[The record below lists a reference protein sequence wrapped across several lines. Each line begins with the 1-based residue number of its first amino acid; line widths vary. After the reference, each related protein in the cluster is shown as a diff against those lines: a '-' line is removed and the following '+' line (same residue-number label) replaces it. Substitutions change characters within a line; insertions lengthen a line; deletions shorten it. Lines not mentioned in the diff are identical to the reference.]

1 MNRESESRDTEVTEE
16 VVSTVDIVDSSIGSI
31 PRGIYVPPP
40 SVTTNLKTE
49 DDEAVSKIDKHNH
62 GGYVRIVDAKGK
74 FFPCGFSRPIGTT
87 TVMIVGKKRSR
98 LETTTSD
105 NNKCTQHTNYCD
117 DGDINGT
124 SNSTLDESKE
134 TEVVQQIQ
142 TITEERLHPEE
153 ALFLHLR
160 GLLRIDFESAL
171 TNNNMNGDDKPNEE
185 EGKTIT
191 LTTQYFFT
199 TILPECEIPLAA
211 YLVYAHLRAQ
221 GYILMRYTHERIK
234 LLCELSK
241 SLQQKQERQ
250 KQKEKRH
257 SDQKTSCDLKTTEDV
272 PNNMSKELPNDDDKS
287 IMNGHTYPSNSKER
301 YRTRPLRSKLSD
313 DIANAP
319 PPRVIS
325 LDRFSCS
332 SSSDDGSNKKMIC
345 RLAYHAYNPNRK
357 FKRTNPGLPDFGVA
371 IMPFH
376 SDEGTSEPTFGT
388 LKSLV
393 SMCESGKCEEESE
406 NSTTGMPLR
415 VATVADGGAVI
426 VFGVTH
432 GEVLRVL

>member
-1 MNRESESRDTEVTEE
+1 MNRESESRDAEVTEE
-16 VVSTVDIVDSSIGSI
+16 VVSTIDIVDSSIGSI

-49 DDEAVSKIDKHNH
+49 DDEAVSNIYKHNH

-87 TVMIVGKKRSR
+87 TVMIAGKKRSR
-98 LETTTSD
+98 LETA
-105 NNKCTQHTNYCD
+105 TQHTNYCD

-124 SNSTLDESKE
+124 SNSTLEESKE
-134 TEVVQQIQ
+134 TTTQQIQ

-160 GLLRIDFESAL
+160 GLLRVDSESAL
-171 TNNNMNGDDKPNEE
+171 ANNNMNGDDKPNEE
-185 EGKTIT
+185 EGKTVT

-257 SDQKTSCDLKTTEDV
+257 SDQKTSCDLKTTEEV
-272 PNNMSKELPNDDDKS
+272 PNNMSKVLPNDDDKTR
-287 IMNGHTYPSNSKER
+287 MNGHTYLSNSKER

-325 LDRFSCS
+325 LDRSSCS

-376 SDEGTSEPTFGT
+376 SDEGTSEPTFDT

-393 SMCESGKCEEESE
+393 SMCESGNCEEESE

-432 GEVLRVL
+432 GEVPRVL